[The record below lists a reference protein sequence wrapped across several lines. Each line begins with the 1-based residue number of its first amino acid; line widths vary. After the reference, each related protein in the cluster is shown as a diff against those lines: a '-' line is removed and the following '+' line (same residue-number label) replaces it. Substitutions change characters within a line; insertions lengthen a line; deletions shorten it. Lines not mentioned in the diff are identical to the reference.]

1 MKINKFKKNKISKF
15 RNTKLY
21 KGIVVGV
28 STLTLLSAL
37 TACKSTDPLD
47 NTSLND
53 ARVITFEDG
62 NKDVAKYISG
72 CDSDDNYGHYRSLV
86 TDEFYTS
93 NNCNESFARI
103 RKYHYNIVKDQNIIQ
118 YMTTDEIRKAMNNE
132 LTDEEANEIIL
143 RIQTITMDSDKKE
156 YIKK

>member
-28 STLTLLSAL
+28 SALTLLSAL

-47 NTSLND
+47 NTKLEN

-62 NKDVAKYISG
+62 NKDVAKYIG
-72 CDSDDNYGHYRSLV
+72 DCENDNKYGHYRSLV
-86 TDEFYTS
+86 TDEL
-93 NNCNESFARI
+93 
-103 RKYHYNIVKDQNIIQ
+103 YNMYYNQLPV
-118 YMTTDEIRKAMNNE
+118 YP
-132 LTDEEANEIIL
+132 
-143 RIQTITMDSDKKE
+143 
-156 YIKK
+156 

>member
-28 STLTLLSAL
+28 SALTLLSAL

-47 NTSLND
+47 NTKLEN

-62 NKDVAKYISG
+62 NKDVATYIG
-72 CDSDDNYGHYRSLV
+72 DCENDNKYGHYRSLV
-86 TDEFYTS
+86 TDEFYVN

-103 RKYHYNIVKDQNIIQ
+103 GEYHYNIVNDENIGK
-118 YMTTDEIRKAMNNE
+118 YMTTDEIRKAMNDK